1 MAGIKTRDLIQKI
14 IKAKRAGDV
23 TQAVEALS
31 SNPSAVSPKTE
42 CGCCIVFF

>member
-23 TQAVEALS
+23 SPVVQYWPTKCKVLS
-31 SNPSAVSPKTE
+31 
-42 CGCCIVFF
+42 